1 VAPGFLAGKLDA
13 QLDGGPVTAV
23 QICSEYSY
31 WKASWQAWRIQVG
44 PAAGPRQVE
53 VAFQGKD
60 GKVEAATWKMVFI
73 PAQE

>member
-1 VAPGFLAGKLDA
+1 
-13 QLDGGPVTAV
+13 V